1 MSLKMKQYLNF
12 HEKGF
17 INVKRKLQGVCS
29 AVFYVYT
36 EFMEYTVDKC
46 KHPVLYFGYRCNQSM
61 INDVEVMK

>member
-29 AVFYVYT
+29 AVFLCIHGIHGIY
-36 EFMEYTVDKC
+36 C
-46 KHPVLYFGYRCNQSM
+46 
-61 INDVEVMK
+61 